1 MEGLASW
8 LRPLVGRQVMDKT
21 DLSRSYRFVP
31 RYWRPDSGFPV
42 ASDQYPEVTTAIG
55 EQLALRVSPGRAP
68 VNILVVDRFEQPTD
82 D

>member
-1 MEGLASW
+1 
-8 LRPLVGRQVMDKT
+8 
-21 DLSRSYRFVP
+21 
-31 RYWRPDSGFPV
+31 V